1 MFPLVT
7 ACLRETLKEA
17 LGTDYTPEVQA
28 NWEALSGV
36 VEQTMIGDYFE

>member
-17 LGTDYTPEVQA
+17 LGSEYTPEVQA
-28 NWEALSGV
+28 NWESLSEI
-36 VEQTMIGDYFE
+36 VEQTMISDNFK